1 MLQSPLVVSLA
12 SVVPGLGFLL
22 LGRWKQALWV
32 WLALLGLFAL
42 YNFSAVGSFWELLG
56 IRFFFFVWFG
66 QGFLAFQ
73 EARMTR
79 ALETG
84 QLKAAREITEYDAI
98 VPANLPRPQRAI
110 YKIQKYVQAQ
120 CDFGEQV
127 QAALI
132 GFSNANYRL
141 GTCQFSVGFTAKNL
155 VVLDMGPY
163 GKPISVEK
171 YPLDQTRLKYKKGF
185 LQDTVQLELPGQT
198 NPFLIYVNWGI
209 RKATLEFVEK
219 FPKEAQ
225 P

>member
-22 LGRWKQALWV
+22 LGKWKQALWV

-42 YNFSAVGSFWELLG
+42 YNFSAVGSFWEALG
-56 IRFFFFVWFG
+56 LRFFFFVWFG

-73 EARMTR
+73 ESRTTQ

-84 QLKAAREITEYDAI
+84 QLKAPKEITEYDAI
-98 VPANLPRPQRAI
+98 TPANLPRHRRVLF
-110 YKIQKYVQAQ
+110 KIQKYVQAQ
-120 CDFGEQV
+120 CDLGEQV
-127 QAALI
+127 QATLI
-132 GFSNANYRL
+132 GLTNTTYGL
-141 GTCQFSVGFTAKNL
+141 GTRQFAVGFTAKDL

-163 GKPISVEK
+163 GKPIAVEK

-185 LQDTVQLELPGQT
+185 LQDKVQFELPGQPK
-198 NPFLIYVNWGI
+198 PFLIYVNWGI

-219 FPKEAQ
+219 FPQEPQ